1 MKWLPGLF
9 LVAVLPLRS
18 FAESAPL
25 VSVPQHQEGFL
36 VANCFECHDSLTEE
50 GGVNLEDLSL
60 EINSLESAATWQN
73 ILDTVNRKEMP
84 PPDHEQP
91 DEMEKG
97 DFLRELSRTMVAARK
112 SLSDRGGEITM
123 RRLNRREY
131 IRTMRDLLGVSV
143 DPSLLPAD
151 EVTRGFDTFGAS
163 LFLSPDQIEMYHSI
177 ATDAVAKM
185 MNSSGKQTEPKK
197 QTVHFEEGVNRN
209 VRNTYRN
216 VAEGYGKVL
225 AWEKQGKPNPR
236 EVGLID
242 TGDVKVKRDQFHF
255 IGLACTNY
263 MTLDHTETGVW
274 LTEFEPKASHCLS
287 VNLPSRN
294 DTDRYRVR
302 VRIGAKKD
310 ARESRKFLQIATTPR
325 QDFVP
330 IDAFKIEGTIEKPQ
344 ILEFELTFEEGQKR
358 MVSIRERG
366 PTSQELSASQRSNL
380 FGGNLLPEPTLWV
393 DYIEWEGPLP
403 DSELITKR
411 NLLIP
416 QRKEGGEQDR
426 DLAKRTIQNFAQ
438 HAFRERSISP
448 AFLDRLVE
456 VFDEERKV
464 TGSFREAI
472 VAPLAIALS
481 SPSFL
486 FLAETAPSE
495 GNSRKIDEE
504 ELASRLSYFLWST
517 QPDEALRA
525 KARSGELAK
534 PAIVEAQVER
544 LLESANRRALVEGFA
559 HQWLDMKRLDFFQFS
574 AERFPGYDES
584 VREAAREE
592 LYAMV
597 EASLEGALPLGRLL
611 KSDKVYVND
620 LLADYYGIDGVE
632 GGHFRPVQ
640 VPKGQSRGGLAT
652 TAAVLMM
659 GSDGEQTSPVERGA
673 WILRHLLNDAPP
685 PAPPN
690 VPQLEHDTDEPIT
703 ARQLL
708 MQHTKEAQC
717 AQCHRSIDPLGF
729 AFEQFDATG
738 RWREMEEAM
747 GRKVNKQGK
756 RVGFRKQLPID
767 TSGEFIDGTK
777 FKGAV
782 GVKDLLFD
790 RREQFIKGAAEHL
803 IAYALGRRTTFS
815 DEQMIVDI
823 LTKCPPEPTLRD
835 LAVQITLHP
844 TFREKRVEELASAE

>member
-1 MKWLPGLF
+1 MKWLPGF
-9 LVAVLPLRS
+9 LVTSVLPLS
-18 FAESAPL
+18 AAAESAPL
-25 VSVPQHQEGFL
+25 VSVPQHQENFL

-50 GGVNLEDLSL
+50 GGVNLETLPFQID
-60 EINSLESAATWQN
+60 SLESAATWQN

-91 DEMEKG
+91 NEEKKG
-97 DFLRELSRTMVAARK
+97 EFLRELSRTMVEARK
-112 SLSDRGGEITM
+112 SLSDRGGKITM

-131 IRTMRDLLGVSV
+131 IRTMRDLLGVSI

-163 LFLSPDQIEMYHSI
+163 LFLSPDQIEMYHAI
-177 ATDAVAKM
+177 ATDSIGKVI
-185 MNSSGKQTEPKK
+185 NSTGKPAAAQKRTI
-197 QTVHFEEGVNRN
+197 HFEEDVNRK
-209 VRNTYRN
+209 VTAAYRDT
-216 VAEGYGKVL
+216 AEGYGKVL

-255 IGLACTNY
+255 IGLACANY

-274 LTEFEPKASHCLS
+274 LSEFEPKASHCLS
-287 VNLPSRN
+287 VNLPSKN
-294 DTDRYRVR
+294 DTDIYRIR
-302 VRIGAKKD
+302 VRIGAKRD
-310 ARESRKFLQIATTPR
+310 APESRKFLQVATTPR

-330 IDAFKIEGTIEKPQ
+330 IDAFKIEGTIENPQ
-344 ILEFELTFEEGQKR
+344 ILEFDLTFEEGQKR

-393 DYIEWEGPLP
+393 DYIEWEGPIPNL
-403 DSELITKR
+403 ELAEKR
-411 NLLIP
+411 GQLIP
-416 QRKEGGEQDR
+416 KRKEGGEQDR
-426 DLAKRTIQNFAQ
+426 DLARRTIENFAKR
-438 HAFRERSISP
+438 AFRERSISP
-448 AFLDRLVE
+448 AFLDKLVE
-456 VFDEERKV
+456 VFDDERKV
-464 TGSFREAI
+464 TNSFREAI

-486 FLAETAPSE
+486 YLAEAAPRQSI
-495 GNSRKIDEE
+495 SRAINDE

-517 QPDEALRA
+517 QPDEALREE
-525 KARSGELAK
+525 ARSGELAK
-534 PAIVEAQVER
+534 PEVIEVQVER
-544 LLESANRRALVEGFA
+544 LLKSPRRRALVEGFA

-574 AERFPGYDES
+574 SVKFPGYDES

-597 EASLEGALPLGRLL
+597 EASLKGELPLGRLL

-620 LLADYYGIDGVE
+620 LLANYYGIDGVK
-632 GGHFRPVQ
+632 GGHFRPVT
-640 VPKGQSRGGLAT
+640 VPEGKLRGGLAT

-673 WILRHLLNDAPP
+673 WILRHLLNDPPP

-729 AFEQFDATG
+729 AFERFDATG

-747 GRKVNKQGK
+747 GRKVNQQGK
-756 RVGFRKQLPID
+756 KVSFRKKLPID
-767 TSGEFIDGTK
+767 TSGKFIDGTK
-777 FKGAV
+777 FEGVA
-782 GVKDLLFD
+782 GVKDLLFE

-815 DEQMIVDI
+815 DEQMIADI
-823 LTKCPPEPTLRD
+823 LAKCPPEPTLRD
-835 LAVQITLHP
+835 LAVQITFHP
-844 TFREKRVEELASAE
+844 TFREKKVEELATVE